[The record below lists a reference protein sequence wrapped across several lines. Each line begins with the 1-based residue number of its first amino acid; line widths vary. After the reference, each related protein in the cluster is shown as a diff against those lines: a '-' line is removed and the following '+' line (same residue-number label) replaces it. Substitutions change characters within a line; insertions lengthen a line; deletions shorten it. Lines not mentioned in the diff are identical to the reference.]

1 MMRKRIPD
9 QKSNNK
15 YSKSFSNLHHPHITC
30 IDLKEFY
37 LRKSIFN
44 PPQGLAESYAS
55 RSRIPGAE
63 VPAVE
68 VVYSDNRWLLLQ
80 SPRLTQNVFSKIDS
94 GVLGNPYGLVLRLF
108 KSMVAITR
116 FYGFFLVTS
125 YMSFLQNRQ
134 VRVWINEDIFSNS
147 VQIPLKQGK

>member
-1 MMRKRIPD
+1 
-9 QKSNNK
+9 
-15 YSKSFSNLHHPHITC
+15 
-30 IDLKEFY
+30 
-37 LRKSIFN
+37 
-44 PPQGLAESYAS
+44 
-55 RSRIPGAE
+55 
-63 VPAVE
+63 VE

-80 SPRLTQNVFSKIDS
+80 SPRLTHNVFSKINS
-94 GVLGNPYGLVLRLF
+94 GVLGNPYELVLRLF

-125 YMSFLQNRQ
+125 NMSFLQNRQ